1 MRYIK
6 YHYWLVLWKPW
17 NFMDFPE
24 TVGNVI
30 IPTDFHSIIFQGAR
44 STTNQ
49 TCYETDVQ
57 PVYVFHVCHEEN
69 GPLGF
74 NRFNHGRYPYR
85 SYQTS
90 QRSHNRNLVGGLEHY
105 FSYIGNNHPNWLFY
119 IFSEGLKPPTRVVCY
134 PLVKQHIADGPAKCC
149 TTKRMIETYWTTK
162 SWDFY
167 HLSTGGVRWPIH
179 SSYGSPRDTH
189 GWGNPK
195 PRTRDELYTKRDHI
209 LWSLGLAWKN
219 PEHIIAMYGIWGDV
233 RLWFSRHS
241 ANQDP
246 INVCFFCKPL
256 VFSWT
261 PNSRSW

>member
-1 MRYIK
+1 MIQGNASWPTETSK
-6 YHYWLVLWKPW
+6 GKTQEGQEETSFPSSAKLVSNSTRVYGDEITWDILNITTGWC
-17 NFMDFPE
+17 FETMEFYDFPE

-119 IFSEGLKPPTRVVCY
+119 ISQRGWNLQPGLFVT
-134 PLVKQHIADGPAKCC
+134 
-149 TTKRMIETYWTTK
+149 
-162 SWDFY
+162 
-167 HLSTGGVRWPIH
+167 
-179 SSYGSPRDTH
+179 
-189 GWGNPK
+189 
-195 PRTRDELYTKRDHI
+195 
-209 LWSLGLAWKN
+209 LW
-219 PEHIIAMYGIWGDV
+219 
-233 RLWFSRHS
+233 
-241 ANQDP
+241 
-246 INVCFFCKPL
+246 
-256 VFSWT
+256 
-261 PNSRSW
+261 